1 LPRRTTQLVAVA
13 LIILVVAAAL
23 YFLWRQSSQ
32 SVIGARGPAVTYGD
46 WYELAFT
53 DPSYPD
59 DRASHRGGLDQRLV
73 NLMDRATMTLDVAIY
88 DFDLA
93 NVADAMV
100 RASQRNVR
108 VRMVTDADTINNIRN
123 EEIQTALASVKRA
136 GIPIVDDQRPDIM
149 HHKFSVVDGEWVQ
162 TGSWN
167 YTDGDTYRLNNNQF
181 IARSAELAENYTAEF
196 EKMFVHRRFGPGK
209 PRGVP
214 NPRLAIGGS
223 YVENYFAPHD
233 RVAERL
239 VEAIERQV
247 MNSVYFLA
255 FSFTHDRLGQ
265 AMMNKASAATVQGV
279 FETTGSNTQ
288 FSEYGR
294 MKQTGLDVYQ
304 DGNPWAMHHKVII
317 LDERVSVFGSF
328 NFSTNAERD
337 NDENI
342 LIVDDEKLARAFKAE
357 YDRVL
362 ALARRRR

>member
-1 LPRRTTQLVAVA
+1 VVRRTTPLLAVA
-13 LIILVVAAAL
+13 AVIACIVVVGLV
-23 YFLWRQSSQ
+23 LWSQRSSVTAPRDEG
-32 SVIGARGPAVTYGD
+32 VIRGD

-53 DPSYPD
+53 QPKHPD
-59 DRASHRGGLDQRLV
+59 DRAGHRGGLDERLV
-73 NLMDRATMTLDVAIY
+73 ALIDRASTSLDVAIY

-108 VRMVTDADTINNIRN
+108 VRMVTDTDTLGNVGN
-123 EEIQTALASVKRA
+123 EQVQAALARLRQA
-136 GIPIVDDQRPDIM
+136 DIPIVDDQRQDIM
-149 HHKFSVVDGEWVQ
+149 HHKFTVVDGEWVQ

-181 IARSAELAENYTAEF
+181 IARSAELAANYTAEF
-196 EKMFVHRRFGPGK
+196 EKMFTQRRFGAGK

-214 NPRLAIGGS
+214 NPQLVIGS
-223 YVENYFAPHD
+223 ARVENYFAPVD
-233 RVAERL
+233 RVVERL
-239 VEAIERQV
+239 VEAIDGQATR
-247 MNSVYFLA
+247 NLYFLA

-265 AMMNKASAATVQGV
+265 TMISKAAGVTVQGV

-294 MKQTGLDVYQ
+294 MKQAGLQVYQ

-317 LDERVSVFGSF
+317 LDERVAVFGSF
-328 NFSTNAERD
+328 NFSDNADRG

-342 LIVDDEKLARAFKAE
+342 LIVDEERLARAFKAE

-362 ALARRRR
+362 SQAKQRN